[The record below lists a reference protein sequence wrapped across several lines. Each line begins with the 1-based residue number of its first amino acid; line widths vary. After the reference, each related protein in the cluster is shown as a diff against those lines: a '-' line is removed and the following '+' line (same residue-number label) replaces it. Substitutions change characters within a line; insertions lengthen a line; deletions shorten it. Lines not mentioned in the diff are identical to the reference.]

1 MNDIKFS
8 LWAAGWLFILLL
20 AGSCKSANESRAPV
34 ALTWEMGSYDGNGKY
49 YENSFVLKNVS
60 DAPIGKDW
68 EIYYSQFPRSIRQDA
83 SSPVR
88 VEEVNATL
96 FKIYPGEG
104 FSSLAPGDSLRVIYA
119 SAHFPL
125 GGLAPAQVF
134 LAHCHRWAV
143 TKTNRE

>member
-104 FSSLAPGDSLRVIYA
+104 FLSLFLYHWWCDLPYHHA
-119 SAHFPL
+119 SAPADHLSSYGYQSLQCPL
-125 GGLAPAQVF
+125 SSES
-134 LAHCHRWAV
+134 RY
-143 TKTNRE
+143 R

>member
-88 VEEVNATL
+88 V
-96 FKIYPGEG
+96 
-104 FSSLAPGDSLRVIYA
+104 
-119 SAHFPL
+119 
-125 GGLAPAQVF
+125 
-134 LAHCHRWAV
+134 
-143 TKTNRE
+143 